1 MPLQVRR
8 GTEAERLAMTQPLA
22 QGELLYVTNEQKLY
36 IGNGS
41 TLGGIQ
47 ITGYTDGDA
56 KDAAASIFASGTHT
70 GISFSYN
77 NTTDAMS
84 ATVDFSNI
92 SGVVRADAFKGSVFA
107 DDGSTIGGTLLVDAV
122 DGVLRGTH
130 IGTLIGSVTG
140 NTAGTHTG
148 PVVGNVTGNIFT
160 SLIDSADSTAITFTP
175 AVVFNSDIT
184 VENEIFGTLVGRHV
198 GAHVGNVQ
206 TEVGQTII
214 DGTTRAANL
223 SGINLDPGG
232 IIGSPDGIALL
243 PTTQLTSIVEG
254 ADPGIPKF
262 IFQTNNNSNY
272 ATAALGLS
280 RGRGTTTAPAV
291 VQLDDEISNLM
302 SLAFDGNEY
311 FPSATL
317 GTYIDGTVSAG
328 VVPTR
333 MEIYVTNTS
342 GVTAASVKF
351 RSTQTEFVVPPKL
364 PVVADDAARTALVST
379 PTTGMMIF
387 MQSGTTPAATNK
399 VQVYD
404 GSAWVNLH

>member
-84 ATVDFSNI
+84 ATVNFSNI

-130 IGTLIGSVTG
+130 IGTLIG
-140 NTAGTHTG
+140 
-148 PVVGNVTGNIFT
+148 NVTGNIFT
-160 SLIDSADSTAITFTP
+160 NLIDSADSTAITFTP

-198 GAHVGNVQ
+198 GNV
-206 TEVGQTII
+206 TTSAGQTII

-223 SGINLDPGG
+223 SGINLDPGA
-232 IIGSPDGIALL
+232 IIGSSDGIALL

-280 RGRGTTTAPAV
+280 RGRGTVTAPAV

-302 SLAFDGNEY
+302 SLGFDGNEY
-311 FPSATL
+311 FPSATI
-317 GTYIDGTVSAG
+317 GTYIDGAVSPG

-333 MEIYVTNTS
+333 TEIYVTNTS

-351 RSTQTEFVVPPKL
+351 KSTQTEFVAPPKL
-364 PVVADDAARTALVST
+364 PVVADDTARTALVPT

-387 MQSGTTPAATNK
+387 MQSGTAPAATNK

-404 GSAWVNLH
+404 SSAWVNLH

>member
-36 IGNGS
+36 IGNGN

-56 KDAAASIFASGTHT
+56 KDAAAAIFASGTHT

-140 NTAGTHTG
+140 N
-148 PVVGNVTGNIFT
+148 VTGNIFT
-160 SLIDSADSTAITFTP
+160 NLIDSADSSAITFTP

-184 VENEIFGTLVGRHV
+184 VENEIFGTVVGSHI
-198 GAHVGNVQ
+198 GNVQ
-206 TEVGQTII
+206 TSTGQIII
-214 DGTTRAANL
+214 DSAARTANL
-223 SGINLDPGG
+223 SGISLDAGG

-262 IFQTNNNSNY
+262 IFQTNNFNNY

-280 RGRGTTTAPAV
+280 RGRGTVTAPAV
-291 VQLDDEISNLM
+291 VQLNDELANVL
-302 SLAFDGNEY
+302 SLGFDGNEY
-311 FPSATL
+311 FPTAAI
-317 GTYIDGTVSAG
+317 GTYVDGAVSPG
-328 VVPTR
+328 VVPSR
-333 MEIYVTNTS
+333 IELFCTS
-342 GVTAASVKF
+342 GAGVTASSVKIK
-351 RSTQTEFVVPPKL
+351 SSETEFVVPPKL
-364 PVVADDAARTALVST
+364 PVVADDTARTALVPT

-387 MQSGTTPAATNK
+387 MISGTAPVAANK

-404 GSAWVNLH
+404 STAWVNLH

>member
-84 ATVDFSNI
+84 ATVNFSNI

-130 IGTLIGSVTG
+130 IGTLIG
-140 NTAGTHTG
+140 
-148 PVVGNVTGNIFT
+148 NVTGNIFT
-160 SLIDSADSTAITFTP
+160 NLIDSADSTAITFTP

-198 GAHVGNVQ
+198 GNV
-206 TEVGQTII
+206 TTSAGQTII

-223 SGINLDPGG
+223 SGINLDPGA
-232 IIGSPDGIALL
+232 IIGSSDGIALL

-280 RGRGTTTAPAV
+280 RGRGTVTAPAV

-302 SLAFDGNEY
+302 SLGFDGNEY
-311 FPSATL
+311 FPSATI
-317 GTYIDGTVSAG
+317 GTYIDGSVSPG

-333 MEIYVTNTS
+333 TEIYVTNTS

-351 RSTQTEFVVPPKL
+351 RSTQTEFVAPPKL
-364 PVVADDAARTALVST
+364 PVVADDTARTSLVPSAT
-379 PTTGMMIF
+379 AGMMIF

>member
-130 IGTLIGSVTG
+130 IGTLIG
-140 NTAGTHTG
+140 
-148 PVVGNVTGNIFT
+148 NVTGNIFT
-160 SLIDSADSTAITFTP
+160 NLIDSADSTAITFTP

-198 GAHVGNVQ
+198 GNV
-206 TEVGQTII
+206 TTSAGQTII

-223 SGINLDPGG
+223 SGINLDPGA
-232 IIGSPDGIALL
+232 IIGSSDGIALL

-272 ATAALGLS
+272 GYN
-280 RGRGTTTAPAV
+280 
-291 VQLDDEISNLM
+291 QLILVDYS
-302 SLAFDGNEY
+302 
-311 FPSATL
+311 TL
-317 GTYIDGTVSAG
+317 
-328 VVPTR
+328 
-333 MEIYVTNTS
+333 
-342 GVTAASVKF
+342 
-351 RSTQTEFVVPPKL
+351 
-364 PVVADDAARTALVST
+364 
-379 PTTGMMIF
+379 
-387 MQSGTTPAATNK
+387 
-399 VQVYD
+399 
-404 GSAWVNLH
+404 

>member
-130 IGTLIGSVTG
+130 IGTLIG
-140 NTAGTHTG
+140 
-148 PVVGNVTGNIFT
+148 NVTGNIFT
-160 SLIDSADSTAITFTP
+160 NLIDSADSTAITFTP

-198 GAHVGNVQ
+198 GNV
-206 TEVGQTII
+206 TTSAGQTII

-223 SGINLDPGG
+223 SGINLDPGA
-232 IIGSPDGIALL
+232 IIGSSDGIALL

-280 RGRGTTTAPAV
+280 RGRGTVTAPAV

-302 SLAFDGNEY
+302 SLGFDGNEY
-311 FPSATL
+311 FPSATI
-317 GTYIDGTVSAG
+317 GTYIDGSVSPG

-333 MEIYVTNTS
+333 TEIYVTNTS

-351 RSTQTEFVVPPKL
+351 RSTQTEFVAPPKL
-364 PVVADDAARTALVST
+364 PVVADDTARTSLVPSAT
-379 PTTGMMIF
+379 AGMMIF

>member
-47 ITGYTDGDA
+47 ITGYTDSDA
-56 KDAAASIFASGTHT
+56 KDAAASIFASGAHT

-84 ATVDFSNI
+84 ATVDFANI

-130 IGTLIGSVTG
+130 IGTLIG
-140 NTAGTHTG
+140 
-148 PVVGNVTGNIFT
+148 NVTGNIFT
-160 SLIDSADSTAITFTP
+160 NLIDSADSTAITFTP

-280 RGRGTTTAPAV
+280 RGRGTTTAPTV
-291 VQLDDEISNLM
+291 VQLDDEIANLM
-302 SLAFDGNEY
+302 SLGFDGNEY
-311 FPSATL
+311 FPSATI
-317 GTYIDGTVSAG
+317 GTYIDGSVSPG

-333 MEIYVTNTS
+333 IEIYVTNAS
-342 GVTAASVKF
+342 GVTAAPVKF
-351 RSTQTEFVVPPKL
+351 RSTQTEFIVPPKL
-364 PVVADDAARTALVST
+364 PVVANDAARTSLVSSAT
-379 PTTGMMIF
+379 AGMMIF

-399 VQVYD
+399 VQVFD